1 MATRSRALEL
11 DHGDHQRRQQ
21 ADQDDYLHKN
31 PESGHTNSV
40 TIGAAILIAA
50 LGAIL
55 RYAVSDSIEGLDL
68 RTVGTILIVAGVVG
82 LIAGLALELR
92 DRDRVRE
99 RYTDDRRYPDDRR
112 Y

>member
-1 MATRSRALEL
+1 M
-11 DHGDHQRRQQ
+11 
-21 ADQDDYLHKN
+21 
-31 PESGHTNSV
+31 
-40 TIGAAILIAA
+40 TIGAAIFIAT

-68 RTVGTILIVAGVVG
+68 RTAGTILIVAGVVG
-82 LIAGLALELR
+82 LLAGLALELR

-99 RYTDDRRYPDDRR
+99 RYPDDRR